1 MKKLLL
7 LILLI
12 STVHIGFAQKIN
24 IDKKTGILSID
35 KIDVG
40 KVEEL
45 KGSNAVYKFISLD
58 GQDSLTMT
66 ELKEGNDIY
75 FEVTASFNPKTTEM
89 DYESVVFSLNAKSLV
104 SNLIIK
110 KYNFFTTEG
119 MDKAAINNFI
129 NRSVETRKEKLAKE
143 QAEQQ
148 ARLAARQEKL
158 KDINP
163 VIQPDNTIINGN
175 TGEKL
180 GSVIT
185 AKNFAK
191 PSRNTPLGIKNEE
204 DSTIAAVTQEISPN
218 LFLVQAYNNKEY
230 KTGGKDKDEI
240 IKNIVEGLA
249 AEGYFG
255 KGENSR
261 SIFMPLYRRF
271 MADTD
276 PGNTGR
282 TDVDGILTLK
292 NGSRI
297 EGKFRVIIRQ
307 PLSGIVRKS
316 NNLMFDLDGA
326 PGITDGVTYM
336 YTDEKGK
343 AKSKKY
349 KFKEFTSFEIIND
362 SGNKVESYDIISVE
376 RPKESIG
383 NDGDLLQI
391 ASVMSRSK
399 NMDLFAWRVTE
410 TLEYTL
416 YYSEGSWYRADKGNS
431 QAVLL
436 EDTDPVI
443 RKSGLSED
451 CLSALAKIRS
461 GAYAGDKALLTE
473 FLKDYNRCME

>member
-7 LILLI
+7 LILLVL
-12 STVHIGFAQKIN
+12 TVHVVFAQKIN

-45 KGSNAVYKFISLD
+45 KGSNAVYKFTSLD
-58 GQDSLTMT
+58 GQDLLTMI
-66 ELKEGNDIY
+66 ELKDGNDIY
-75 FEVTASFNPKTTEM
+75 FEVTASFNPGTTDM
-89 DYESVVFSLNAKSLV
+89 DYESVVFSLNARSLV

-110 KYNFFTTEG
+110 KYNFFTSEG
-119 MDKAAINNFI
+119 MNKAAINDFI
-129 NRSVETRKEKLAKE
+129 NRPVETRKEKFAKE
-143 QAEQQ
+143 QVEQQ

-180 GSVIT
+180 GSVVIT
-185 AKNFAK
+185 ARNFTK
-191 PSRNTPLGIKNEE
+191 PSRNTPLGIKNEG

-230 KTGGKDKDEI
+230 KAGGKDKDEI

-255 KGENSR
+255 KGENSM
-261 SIFMPLYRRF
+261 SIFMPLYRKF
-271 MADTD
+271 IDDTD
-276 PGNTGR
+276 PENTGR

-307 PLSGIVRKS
+307 PLFGIVRK
-316 NNLMFDLDGA
+316 NNLLFDLDGA
-326 PGITDGVTYM
+326 SGITDGVTYV

-343 AKSKKY
+343 SKSKKY

-376 RPKESIG
+376 RPKESTG

-399 NMDLFAWRVTE
+399 NIDLFAWRAAE
-410 TLEYTL
+410 TPEYIL
-416 YYSEGSWYRADKGNS
+416 YYSEGNWYRAGKGDG
-431 QAVLL
+431 QVVLL
-436 EDTDPVI
+436 ENTDPVI

-451 CLSALAKIRS
+451 CLSALAKIQN
-461 GAYAGDKALLTE
+461 GAFAGDKTLLTE
-473 FLKDYNRCME
+473 FLKEYNSCMK